1 MPHNKIKNA
10 FFDLDAHIY
19 TDAILQPVHPPLIL
33 SGGDSYEMYRDKS
46 QKELIPIRNKR
57 QYPRLRTAH
66 FGKPR
71 CFEAWKNQES
81 WIKGP
86 KGPFYSREQ

>member
-10 FFDLDAHIY
+10 FFDLDVHIY

-57 QYPRLRTAH
+57 QYPGLRTARLLSRAVPCNSGQTGLFLILH
-66 FGKPR
+66 FFHCP
-71 CFEAWKNQES
+71 
-81 WIKGP
+81 
-86 KGPFYSREQ
+86 